1 MTWLIKGDN
10 MDCKEFEKLI
20 PDFLARKLDF
30 LTMEKFAKHM
40 EECPGCSEELE
51 IQFLV
56 AEGMLRLEEGD
67 AFDLQNELE
76 TQLGEARRKVKFH
89 NGFMKLGVVLEV
101 IAMLALVAVV
111 VFILI

>member
-1 MTWLIKGDN
+1 

-20 PDFLARKLDF
+20 PDFISQKLDF
-30 LTMEKFAKHM
+30 YTMEKFTKHM

-67 AFDLQNELE
+67 SFDLQNELE
-76 TQLGEARRKVKFH
+76 LQLEDAKRKVNFHTAFLKF
-89 NGFMKLGVVLEV
+89 GVVAEV
-101 IAMLALVAVV
+101 VAALAIVV
-111 VFILI
+111 GVVWILI

>member
-1 MTWLIKGDN
+1 
-10 MDCKEFEKLI
+10 MDCKEFEKWI
-20 PDFLARKLDF
+20 PVFLSRKMDF

-67 AFDLQNELE
+67 AFDLRGELE
-76 TQLGEARRKVKFH
+76 NQLGEAKRKVKFH
-89 NGFMKLGVVLEV
+89 RAFLRLGVMLEILAVLV
-101 IAMLALVAVV
+101 ILAALVW
-111 VFILI
+111 ILI

>member
-1 MTWLIKGDN
+1 

-20 PDFLARKLDF
+20 PVFLEKKMDF
-30 LTMEKFAKHM
+30 LTMEKFSKHM

-76 TQLGEARRKVKFH
+76 ERLTDAERKVKFH
-89 NGFMKLGVVLEV
+89 NAFLKVGLFLEAV
-101 IAMLALVAVV
+101 SVAALVVAGAW
-111 VFILI
+111 ILL

>member
-1 MTWLIKGDN
+1 

-20 PDFLARKLDF
+20 PDFLAHKLDF

-40 EECPGCSEELE
+40 EACPGCSEELE

-67 AFDLQNELE
+67 AFDLQSELE
-76 TQLGEARRKVKFH
+76 TQLWEARRKVRFH
-89 NGFMKLGVVLEV
+89 TAFVRLGLLLEIV
-101 IAMLALVAVV
+101 AMFALVAVV
-111 VFILI
+111 VYILH